1 MLLPKKQPSAAT
13 QWVEKPKYQKNKEPY
28 FKFLINNPNFRYPA
42 FLLLFL
48 SLWFLLQV
56 FWFPPTKT
64 SPPLYKNQ
72 YPSTTSTVSAAV
84 TATAAP
90 HVVRQTPKAI
100 ATQCKGRVSVYV
112 YDLPAEFNLGL
123 IDDCSHLN
131 VYTNM
136 CPHVANH
143 GLGQP
148 LGNMVDLGS
157 SHEDSNNI
165 NIINPWFSTHQ
176 FIAEMIFHARVEN
189 HPCRTWDPSKAN
201 LFYVP
206 FYGGLHVSSK
216 FSEQNHTLRDA
227 LAVKFVDYLQLQPTW
242 RKHYGKDHFIALGR
256 TSWDFMR
263 TDSGPDF
270 GANCLLNMPSVK
282 NMSVLTVERN
292 PWHGSNQHGIPYPS
306 YFHPYTSDQMST
318 WQRMVRQSNR
328 AHLFSFIGAPRKGLE
343 KAAIRN
349 EMIKQCEESTRCK
362 LLKCDNGNP
371 KCYDPSEILKVM
383 RESQFCLQ
391 APGDSFTRR
400 STFDSI
406 LSGCIPVFFSKHTA
420 YTQYGWFL
428 PEDASEYSVYM
439 DEQGDESKRI
449 EEELLKIPK
458 EEVERMRATVIDMIP
473 RLTYAH
479 PNASS
484 SDLGF
489 EDVVDV
495 ALQAL
500 AQHVRNQIIQDHLP
514 IANSR

>member
-1 MLLPKKQPSAAT
+1 MLLSKKQPSAAT
-13 QWVEKPKYQKNKEPY
+13 QWIEKVKYQKNKEPY
-28 FKFLINNPNFRYPA
+28 FKFLVNPHFRYAA
-42 FLLLFL
+42 FLFVFL

-64 SPPLYKNQ
+64 TTIAAVSTAGYEVHQNIKTAAKSSPPKCN
-72 YPSTTSTVSAAV
+72 
-84 TATAAP
+84 
-90 HVVRQTPKAI
+90 
-100 ATQCKGRVSVYV
+100 GRVSVYV
-112 YDLPAEFNLGL
+112 YNLPAEFNRGL
-123 IDDCSHLN
+123 LDDCSHLN

-136 CPHVANH
+136 CPHLANH

-148 LGNMVDLGS
+148 LHDMDLGS
-157 SHEDSNNI
+157 SDC
-165 NIINPWFSTHQ
+165 NPWFATHQ

-189 HPCRTWDPSKAN
+189 HPCRTWDPAKAN

-216 FSEQNHTLRDA
+216 FREQNHIIRDA
-227 LAVKFVDYLQLQPTW
+227 LAVRLVDYLLDKPTW
-242 RKHYGKDHFIALGR
+242 HKNNGRDHFIALGR

-270 GANCLLNMPSVK
+270 GANCLLNLPSVK

-292 PWHGSNQHGIPYPS
+292 PWQGSNQHGIPYPS
-306 YFHPYTSDQMST
+306 YFHPSTEDQMST
-318 WQRMVRQSNR
+318 WQRMMRQSDR
-328 AHLFSFIGAPRKGLE
+328 PYFFSFIGAPRKGLD

-349 EMIKQCEESTRCK
+349 EMIKQCMESTRCK
-362 LLKCDNGNP
+362 LLKCDGGNP
-371 KCYDPSEILKVM
+371 KCYNPSEILSVM

-406 LSGCIPVFFSKHTA
+406 LSGCIPVFFSRHTA
-420 YTQYGWFL
+420 YTQYAWFL
-428 PEDASEYSVYM
+428 PAEASKYSVYM
-439 DEQGDESKRI
+439 DENGDESKRI
-449 EEELLKIPK
+449 EQELLKIPN

-479 PNASS
+479 PNASNG
-484 SDLGF
+484 DLGF

-495 ALQAL
+495 ALEAL
-500 AQHVRNQIIQDHLP
+500 AQHVKNKIQDGLAA
-514 IANSR
+514 IAESR

>member
-1 MLLPKKQPSAAT
+1 MLLSKKQPSVAT
-13 QWVEKPKYQKNKEPY
+13 RWIEK
-28 FKFLINNPNFRYPA
+28 
-42 FLLLFL
+42 
-48 SLWFLLQV
+48 LWFLLQF

-64 SPPLYKNQ
+64 SPLR
-72 YPSTTSTVSAAV
+72 YPTTTTVSAVNAATYV
-84 TATAAP
+84 VHQTSKTTAPIKSSST
-90 HVVRQTPKAI
+90 
-100 ATQCKGRVSVYV
+100 CKGRVSVYV
-112 YDLPAEFNLGL
+112 YDLPKEFNFGL
-123 IDDCSHLN
+123 LDDCSHLN

-148 LGNMVDLGS
+148 LDNMDQFGS
-157 SHEDSNNI
+157 NGGSDH
-165 NIINPWFSTHQ
+165 PWFSTHQ

-189 HPCRTWDPSKAN
+189 HPCRTWDPSEAN

-216 FSEQNHTLRDA
+216 FGEQNHTIRDA
-227 LAVKFVDYLQLQPTW
+227 LAIRLVDYLENQPTW
-242 RKHYGKDHFIALGR
+242 RNHYGKDHFIALGR

-263 TDSGPDF
+263 SDNGPDF
-270 GANCLLNMPSVK
+270 GANCLLNLPSVK

-306 YFHPYTSDQMST
+306 YFHPSTSDQMLT
-318 WQRMVRQSNR
+318 WQRMVRESNR
-328 AHLFSFIGAPRKGLE
+328 PHLFSFIGAPRKGVD

-349 EMIKQCEESTRCK
+349 EMIKQCMESTRCN
-362 LLKCDNGNP
+362 LLKCDHGNP
-371 KCYDPSEILKVM
+371 KCYEPKEILTVM

-406 LSGCIPVFFSKHTA
+406 LSGCIPVFFSRHTA

-428 PEDASEYSVYM
+428 PEKGSEYSVYM
-439 DEQGDESKRI
+439 DEKGDESKRI

-484 SDLGF
+484 VDLGF

-500 AQHVRNQIIQDHLP
+500 ARDVRNQIQDDP
-514 IANSR
+514 SIASSR

>member
-1 MLLPKKQPSAAT
+1 MLLSKKQPSAPT
-13 QWVEKPKYQKNKEPY
+13 QWIEKVKYQKNRESY
-28 FKFLINNPNFRYPA
+28 FKFLVNHPRFRYA
-42 FLLLFL
+42 VFLFVFL
-48 SLWFLLQV
+48 SLWFVLQL
-56 FWFPPTKT
+56 FWFPTTKT
-64 SPPLYKNQ
+64 RPLPKTQ
-72 YPSTTSTVSAAV
+72 YPTTTVSAV
-84 TATAAP
+84 STATYEVHQIPETTAKSSS
-90 HVVRQTPKAI
+90 PK
-100 ATQCKGRVSVYV
+100 CKGRVSVYV
-112 YDLPAEFNLGL
+112 YNLPAEFNLGL

-148 LGNMVDLGS
+148 LDNMDLS
-157 SHEDSNNI
+157 SIDS
-165 NIINPWFSTHQ
+165 NPWFATHQ

-189 HPCRTWDPSKAN
+189 HPCRTWDPAKAN
-201 LFYVP
+201 IFYVP
-206 FYGGLHVSSK
+206 FYGGLDASSK
-216 FSEQNHTLRDA
+216 FREQNHTIRDS
-227 LAVKFVDYLQLQPTW
+227 LAVRLIDYLQHQPTW
-242 RKHYGKDHFIALGR
+242 SKNNGKDHFIALGR

-263 TDSGPDF
+263 TDSGHDF
-270 GANCLLNMPSVK
+270 GANSLLHLPSVK

-292 PWHGSNQHGIPYPS
+292 PWQGSNQHGIPYPS
-306 YFHPYTSDQMST
+306 YFHPSTSDQMMT
-318 WQRMVRQSNR
+318 WQRMMRQSNR
-328 AHLFSFIGAPRKGLE
+328 PYLFSFIGAPRKGVD

-349 EMIKQCEESTRCK
+349 EMIKQCMESSRCK
-362 LLKCDNGNP
+362 LLKCDRGNP
-371 KCYDPSEILKVM
+371 KCFNPSEILGVM

-420 YTQYGWFL
+420 YTQYAWFL
-428 PEDASEYSVYM
+428 PEEASDYSVYM

-479 PNASS
+479 PNASN

-495 ALQAL
+495 ALEAL
-500 AQHVRNQIIQDHLP
+500 AQHVSNKIQQDNVV
-514 IANSR
+514 IAESR